1 MNAIPYI
8 NSNKDF
14 VEVVDKMLLYIPEN
28 DELVTKIGRQVLIHG
43 AQSLRMMK
51 RFEKTSL
58 LICQIGL

>member
-8 NSNKDF
+8 ISNKDF